1 MFNDYHDILT
11 VDELCELLSIGKN
24 TAYTLLASGQIKAV
38 RLNRVWKI
46 PKIAV
51 ADYIFTNSGIS
62 RR

>member
-24 TAYTLLASGQIKAV
+24 TAYSLLASGQIKAV
-38 RLNRVWKI
+38 RINRVWKI

-51 ADYIFTNSGIS
+51 AEYIFRNSGVS
-62 RR
+62 CR